1 MKKTTKVLSLLLSA
15 LLLLSVFSVAGFAV
29 QETAVPE
36 IAAPALKF
44 GEDGKFTILHLTDT
58 QDDQYPAH
66 ELKPFL
72 TKAIEQAQPDL
83 IVFTGD
89 LVEDF
94 RLADFKDN
102 FGIVEGVVAFG
113 LKGKDKEKTHSNAI
127 LAAQYVLSFF
137 EESGVPFA
145 MVQGNNDYKVNVSN
159 EDWKALYATYSH
171 CLTND
176 MSDMSAGID
185 YRLPIYGADGKDV
198 KLNVYCLDS
207 GEHEIDPA
215 SLDWYVSDS
224 NAQKAQ
230 DGTTT
235 PAFAFQ
241 HIPVDEVGNFFE
253 ECKWNAPGASPYGF
267 KSYKLTDNAHGYFTK
282 VYQSEGPS
290 DEFAA
295 WKQQGDIIAAF
306 FGHMHTE
313 GYSGTY
319 DGIEL
324 NLTYGCE
331 FAKSGPYGMRVI
343 TLSEDDV
350 TGYQNQSFTYEDGMF
365 KPDSFNA
372 SEKTLL
378 QKIKLFFA
386 SLLNIVKLFIRK
398 VLPV

>member
-1 MKKTTKVLSLLLSA
+1 MNQLKKSIALLLCLLLLLSA
-15 LLLLSVFSVAGFAV
+15 GSVLGFAA
-29 QETAVPE
+29 QEP
-36 IAAPALKF
+36 AAPQLKF

-66 ELKPFL
+66 ELRPFL
-72 TKAIEQAQPDL
+72 EKAIETAQPDL

-94 RLADFKDN
+94 RPGDFKDN
-102 FGIVEGVVAFG
+102 FGVWEGVVTLG
-113 LKGKDKEKTHSNAI
+113 LKGKDKEKTKKNSF
-127 LAAQYVLSFF
+127 LAADYVLSIF

-145 MVQGNNDYKVNVSN
+145 LTQGNNDYKTNVTN
-159 EDWKALYATYSH
+159 DDWKAFYTNYKNN
-171 CLTND
+171 LTTD
-176 MSDMSAGID
+176 QSESSEGID
-185 YRLPIYGADGKDV
+185 YRLPIYGADGKNV
-198 KLNVYCLDS
+198 KFNIYCLDS

-215 SLDWYVSDS
+215 SIEWYVSDS
-224 NAQKAQ
+224 SAQTAQ
-230 DGTTT
+230 NGKTV

-241 HIPVDEVGNFFE
+241 HIPVDEVGNLFE
-253 ECKWNAPGASPYGF
+253 ECKWNDAGASPYGF
-267 KSYKLTDNAHGYFTK
+267 KSYKLADGAPGYFTI
-282 VYQSEGPS
+282 VYQSEGAS

-295 WKQQGDIIAAF
+295 WKQQGDVIAAF

-313 GYSGTY
+313 GYTGTY

-350 TGYQNQSFTYEDGMF
+350 TNYQNQSFSYEDGAF
-365 KPDSFNA
+365 TPDPFNA
-372 SEKTLL
+372 PEKTLA
-378 QKIKLFFA
+378 QKIKLFFS
-386 SLLNIVKLFIRK
+386 SLLNIAKMLIRK

>member
-1 MKKTTKVLSLLLSA
+1 MKKPTKLLSLLLSA
-15 LLLLSVFSVAGFAV
+15 LLLLSVCSVAGFAV
-29 QETAVPE
+29 EETAEPQ
-36 IAAPALKF
+36 LKF
-44 GEDGKFTILHLTDT
+44 GEDGTFTILHLTDT

-94 RLADFKDN
+94 RLGDFKDN
-102 FGIVEGVVAFG
+102 FGVVEGVFAFG
-113 LKGKDKEKTHSNAI
+113 LKGMDKEKTHSNAI
-127 LAAQYVLSFF
+127 LAAQYVLSIF

-171 CLTND
+171 NLTND
-176 MSDMSAGID
+176 MSDMSEGID
-185 YRLPIYGADGKDV
+185 YRLPIYGADGKEV

-215 SLDWYVSDS
+215 SIEWYVSDS
-224 NAQKAQ
+224 SAQKAQ

-241 HIPVDEVGNFFE
+241 HIPVDEVGNLFE
-253 ECKWNAPGASPYGF
+253 ECKWNDAGASPYGF
-267 KSYKLTDNAHGYFTK
+267 KSYKLVDGAHGYFTK
-282 VYQSEGPS
+282 VYQSEGAS
-290 DEFAA
+290 DEFTA
-295 WKQQGDIIAAF
+295 WKQQADIIAAF

-313 GYSGTY
+313 GYTGTY

-350 TGYQNQSFTYEDGMF
+350 TNYQNQSFSYEDGTF
-365 KPDSFNA
+365 PPDSFNPP
-372 SEKTLL
+372 EKTLF
-378 QKIKLFFA
+378 QKIKLFFS
-386 SLLNIVKLFIRK
+386 SLLNIAKLLIRK